1 MSYINF
7 KEENEVARQQ
17 LERRKKNNENVYKYM
32 VKHRDEDLVGYRPS
46 PKYSYTT
53 FNGQEFGKK
62 GVLDEVDFHEIINED
77 MICTKFKDCNFK
89 NVKFKD
95 CRFVGC
101 TFEDC
106 TFADGGVV
114 FENCILIK
122 EDTEQS
128 PSLNKKDN
136 LSCSFYNCK
145 MYVKFLNSDIS
156 YCIFENCNIKDTAF
170 EQTFMKCTIID
181 KSELNMI
188 TIKDCD
194 MSGFKMT
201 NYYITNLD
209 FNDDYKTKF
218 DEKTYFDKIPIRE
231 KIKQEYEGVYMTYE
245 TLADKFK
252 ENTLNNNFGE
262 YYYLAKC
269 TERKSLKKPLP
280 KLTSTI
286 AWLTCGYGER
296 PEFALFSGLA
306 IIFTFAVIYMFTGV
320 TIDKAKDIHYTLS
333 SIGSL
338 SLFEVIGDFNETLNL
353 SVGMFGGIGVNN
365 GQPSEI
371 SYMVSN
377 FEMII
382 GIIMMGLG
390 IGTLTRKI
398 IR

>member
-17 LERRKKNNENVYKYM
+17 LEKRKKNNENIYKYM
-32 VKHRDEDLVGYRPS
+32 LKHRNEELVGYRPS

-53 FNGQEFGKK
+53 FNGEEFGKN
-62 GVLDEVDFHEIINED
+62 GVLDEVDFYEVSNED
-77 MICTKFKDCNFK
+77 IICTRFKDCNFK

-106 TFADGGVV
+106 TFSDGGVV

-156 YCIFENCNIKDTAF
+156 YCIFENCKIDDTAF
-170 EQTFMKCTIID
+170 EQTFMKCTIIN

-201 NYYITNLD
+201 NYYITNID

-231 KIKQEYEGVYMTYE
+231 KTKQEYEGVYMTYE
-245 TLADKFK
+245 TLGDKFK

-269 TERKSLKKPLP
+269 TERKSIKKPFP
-280 KLTSTI
+280 RFTSTV

-296 PEFALFSGLA
+296 PEFALFSGFA
-306 IIFTFAVIYMFTGV
+306 MIFVFSIIYLFTGV
-320 TIDKAKDIHYTLS
+320 EMPGKNIHYTFYNLNEITFS
-333 SIGSL
+333 K
-338 SLFEVIGDFNETLNL
+338 LFKDLNETLNL
-353 SVGMFGGIGVNN
+353 SVGMFGGVGANN
-365 GQPSEI
+365 GQPTEA

-382 GIIMMGLG
+382 GIIMMGIG

-398 IR
+398 VR